1 MLKEKITVIKDN
13 LKFSEL
19 PAVLQ
24 ESLIHG
30 MADDL
35 LNRNIFETD
44 KTLHHDRDSAYA
56 MAKLHFTEWSDY
68 KYVHYNS
75 SIYGWRVSEI
85 GKEGWR

>member
-35 LNRNIFETD
+35 LSRNISETD

-85 GKEGWR
+85 GKESWR

>member
-1 MLKEKITVIKDN
+1 MKEKITVIKNN

-24 ESLIHG
+24 ESLIHS
-30 MADDL
+30 MVDDL
-35 LNRNIFETD
+35 LSRNKSETD
-44 KTLHHDRDSAYA
+44 KSLHHDRDSAYA

-75 SIYGWRVSEI
+75 SIYGWCVCEE
-85 GKEGWR
+85 GKEI

>member
-19 PAVLQ
+19 PAILQ

-35 LNRNIFETD
+35 LSRNISETD

>member
-1 MLKEKITVIKDN
+1 MKEKITVIKDN

-19 PAVLQ
+19 PLVLQ
-24 ESLIHG
+24 ESLIHSL
-30 MADDL
+30 ADDL
-35 LNRNIFETD
+35 LSRNESERD

-56 MAKLHFTEWSDY
+56 MAKLHYSEWSDY

-85 GKEGWR
+85 GKESWR

>member
-30 MADDL
+30 LADDL
-35 LNRNIFETD
+35 LSRNISETD

-56 MAKLHFTEWSDY
+56 MAKLHYTEWSDY

-85 GKEGWR
+85 GKVSWR

>member
-35 LNRNIFETD
+35 LSRNISETD

>member
-1 MLKEKITVIKDN
+1 MKEKITVIKNN

-35 LNRNIFETD
+35 LSRNKTETD

-56 MAKLHFTEWSDY
+56 LSLIH
-68 KYVHYNS
+68 
-75 SIYGWRVSEI
+75 I
-85 GKEGWR
+85 

>member
-1 MLKEKITVIKDN
+1 MLKEKITIIKDN

-35 LNRNIFETD
+35 LSRNISETD
-44 KTLHHDRDSAYA
+44 KTLHHDRDSAYY

>member
-1 MLKEKITVIKDN
+1 MKEKITIIKDN
-13 LKFSEL
+13 LRFSEL

-35 LNRNIFETD
+35 LSRNISETD

-75 SIYGWRVSEI
+75 SIYGWRVIEI
-85 GKEGWR
+85 GKESWR

>member
-30 MADDL
+30 LADDL
-35 LNRNIFETD
+35 LSRNISETD
-44 KTLHHDRDSAYA
+44 KTLHHDKDSAYA
-56 MAKLHFTEWSDY
+56 MAKLHYTEWSDY

-85 GKEGWR
+85 RKESWR

>member
-35 LNRNIFETD
+35 LSRNISETD

-56 MAKLHFTEWSDY
+56 MAKLHFTKWSDY

-85 GKEGWR
+85 GKESWR

>member
-1 MLKEKITVIKDN
+1 MKEKISIIKDN
-13 LKFSEL
+13 LRFSEL

-35 LNRNIFETD
+35 LSRNISETD
-44 KTLHHDRDSAYA
+44 KTLNHDRDSAYA

-85 GKEGWR
+85 GKESWR